1 MKSRPPRAKRTDTR
15 FPYATLFRSSGE
27 RLSMKWRMR
36 RADGVYRWMAA
47 SAEAMRD
54 QGGHIAQWYGLCH
67 DIDDQLQA
75 EEALRKREQ
84 ELLQLVDA
92 LPVQIWSWTTTGKLA
107 FVNKRYLED
116 LGLAGAKS
124 DDDNREI
131 GKRASRGRG
140 WKEGL
145 VSGC

>member
-1 MKSRPPRAKRTDTR
+1 
-15 FPYATLFRSSGE
+15 
-27 RLSMKWRMR
+27 MKWRMR

-54 QGGHIAQWYGLCH
+54 QDGHIAQWYGLCH

-92 LPVQIWSWTTTGKLA
+92 LPVHIWSWTPTGKRSEEHTSELQSLMRISYA
-107 FVNKRYLED
+107 VFCLKKKKTPNNLYICLNKI
-116 LGLAGAKS
+116 K
-124 DDDNREI
+124 NR
-131 GKRASRGRG
+131 RQ
-140 WKEGL
+140 L
-145 VSGC
+145 YTQ